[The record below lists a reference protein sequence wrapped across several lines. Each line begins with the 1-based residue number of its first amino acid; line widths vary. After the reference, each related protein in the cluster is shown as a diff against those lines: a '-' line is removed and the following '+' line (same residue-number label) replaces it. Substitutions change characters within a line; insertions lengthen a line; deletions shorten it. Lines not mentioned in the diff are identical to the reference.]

1 MVATFDTI
9 TTKKSFSLILSDPTV
24 AVSLRILPAGQLI
37 HHSLD
42 AIVSRRSDQLLTG
55 VNKLLVFGRESL
67 GLLDLL
73 LDIPNLMYQL
83 PPHRRQPRQGQRE
96 GKSTT
101 NRLGIL
107 CIYREELIV
116 SCALSLQ

>member
-37 HHSLD
+37 HHLLD
-42 AIVSRRSDQLLTG
+42 AIVSRRCQQLLTG
-55 VNKLLVFGRESL
+55 VDKLLIFGGESL

-73 LDIPNLMYQL
+73 LDIPDLMYQL
-83 PPHRRQPRQGQRE
+83 PLHIRQP
-96 GKSTT
+96 
-101 NRLGIL
+101 
-107 CIYREELIV
+107 
-116 SCALSLQ
+116 